1 MQMPQ
6 FQTIS
11 PVRLPMGKVL
21 TALTLLLGAASAPLQ
36 AAKADDMPWP
46 TASMA
51 HWLGLSEAELPSAV
65 PDIQRLRRPQTG
77 PRGLKAWWALPGI
90 NLNQG
95 RLETLFFTRNQSVVH
110 IEERWRADPDRC
122 QAGTRY
128 QSLAAQI
135 NQRLGRAGAANG
147 DAQAAQASTA
157 WAAGAYDVRL
167 YLNQMPGTC
176 QLLLVHEVHADRD
189 PSEL

>member
-1 MQMPQ
+1 M
-6 FQTIS
+6 
-11 PVRLPMGKVL
+11 
-21 TALTLLLGAASAPLQ
+21 A
-36 AAKADDMPWP
+36 WP

-51 HWLGLSEAELPSAV
+51 HWLGLSETELPTAV

-90 NLNQG
+90 NLSQG

-110 IEERWRADPDRC
+110 IEERWRADPARC
-122 QAGTRY
+122 PAGNRY
-128 QSLAAQI
+128 QTLAAQI

-157 WAAGAYDVRL
+157 WAAGTYDVRL

-176 QLLLVHEVHADRD
+176 QLLLVHELHADRD